1 MAKRDELATRSLR
14 TWNLVLAALF
24 VVQGI
29 IFVLGSSGRGYPVAA
44 NFLTL
49 DPLQTAAQS
58 KSVLTPALQHLFDV
72 NLMYLVGAMLLV
84 AALVRLLLATRW
96 RSGYESALQARA
108 NPYRWGELLVTNGLL
123 LLVVAML
130 VGVQDVALL
139 LALVGLNALAS
150 LGWWLAEARRKPR
163 ETAGRFN
170 YVLAS
175 VAAAV
180 AWLVPALY
188 LLAGAV
194 YGSAAAAGTW
204 WIFGTMLVLS
214 AAVPVVLAL
223 SVRKNGAWHE
233 YFFTERTYQLLQLA
247 TLSLL
252 TWQLFGG
259 VLKP

>member
-1 MAKRDELATRSLR
+1 MAKRDEQVVRSLR
-14 TWNLVLAALF
+14 TWNLVLAGLF

-29 IFVLGSSGRGYPVAA
+29 IFVLGSSSRSYPMSA

-58 KSVLTPALQHLFDV
+58 KSVLTPALHHLFDI
-72 NLMYLVGAMLLV
+72 NLMYLVGAVLLV
-84 AALVRLLLATRW
+84 AALMRLLVATRW

-108 NPYRWGELLVTNGLL
+108 NPYRWSELLITNGLL
-123 LLVVAML
+123 LVVIAML
-130 VGVQDVALL
+130 AGVQDVALL
-139 LALVGLNALAS
+139 LAVFGLNALAS
-150 LGWWLAEARRKPR
+150 LGWWLAEVRRKPR
-163 ETAGRFN
+163 ETAGRPN

-175 VAAAV
+175 VAAGL
-180 AWLVPALY
+180 AWLVPLLY

-194 YGSAAAAGTW
+194 YGHAAAASTW

-214 AAVPVVLAL
+214 AAVPVALTL

-252 TWQLFGG
+252 TWQLFAG